1 MAANEPAKPNDNA
14 LQPIGQHLSKTKI
27 KTKNWNQEQGPSKMA
42 SAGVTAHNA
51 PNEDLLVHGTQSND
65 GQETSDDPVSPVY
78 ELTTN
83 LDNIPFEL
91 ETSDYTN

>member
-1 MAANEPAKPNDNA
+1 
-14 LQPIGQHLSKTKI
+14 
-27 KTKNWNQEQGPSKMA
+27 MA

-65 GQETSDDPVSPVY
+65 GQETSDEPVSPVY